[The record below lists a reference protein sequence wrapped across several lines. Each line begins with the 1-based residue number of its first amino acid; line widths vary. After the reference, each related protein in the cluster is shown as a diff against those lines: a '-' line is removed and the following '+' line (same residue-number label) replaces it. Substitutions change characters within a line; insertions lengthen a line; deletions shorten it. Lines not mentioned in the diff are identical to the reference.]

1 MNSVTVGST
10 VVSSSAYAI
19 ADTGTTLIIGPETQV
34 KALNVA
40 LGGTYDSSSGLV
52 WLFFTIHSEE
62 CHLND
67 CILLVHS

>member
-19 ADTGTTLIIGPETQV
+19 ADTGTTLIIGPTTQV
-34 KALNVA
+34 TALNVA

-52 WLFFTIHSEE
+52 WPFLLVVLQNTIW
-62 CHLND
+62 L
-67 CILLVHS
+67 ILLF

>member
-1 MNSVTVGST
+1 MKYFLIILISVTVGST

-19 ADTGTTLIIGPETQV
+19 ADTGTTLIIGPTTQV

-52 WLFFTIHSEE
+52 
-62 CHLND
+62 
-67 CILLVHS
+67 

>member
-1 MNSVTVGST
+1 MNRYLLNKMKYFLIILISVTVGST

-19 ADTGTTLIIGPETQV
+19 ADTGTTLIIGPTTQV

-52 WLFFTIHSEE
+52 
-62 CHLND
+62 
-67 CILLVHS
+67 